1 MQFDAAG
8 AGPGLLVAM
17 HDAGSW
23 RAAGGGVASEQ
34 TMLRDAAEAVGE
46 PTRDAGGKCMMLAGC
61 ACFLRVSGS
70 TKRRNQEHMLQ
81 PWALVLVPAVSKL

>member
-46 PTRDAGGKCMMLAGC
+46 PTRDAGGKCMMLAGS
-61 ACFLRVSGS
+61 LGVGPGTGS
-70 TKRRNQEHMLQ
+70 VQTMT
-81 PWALVLVPAVSKL
+81 